1 MKLSKKLLAC
11 LLAALMVFSAAG
23 CAGSSQAQTTA
34 ARRPQLHRKPR
45 PLRSPSRRPPRR
57 QKPAL

>member
-34 ARRPQLHRKPR
+34 APGDHSCTGNHGR
-45 PLRSPSRRPPRR
+45 
-57 QKPAL
+57 